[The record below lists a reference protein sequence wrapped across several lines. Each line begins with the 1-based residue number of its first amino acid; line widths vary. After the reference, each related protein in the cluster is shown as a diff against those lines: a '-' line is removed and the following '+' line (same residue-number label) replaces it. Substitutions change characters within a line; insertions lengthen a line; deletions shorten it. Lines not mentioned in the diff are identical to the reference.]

1 MKKKGVIILVSII
14 VVVLCVVLGILLFGK
29 GKKVLHEVTFDS
41 DGGTPIESQL
51 VEDGTTASIPVEPKK
66 EGHSFLY
73 WSLRI
78 FWDSYSIW
86 EKPEYTM
93 ECF

>member
-1 MKKKGVIILVSII
+1 MAKIPAPYARVMEPLDNYQHKHINGTTEK
-14 VVVLCVVLGILLFGK
+14 
-29 GKKVLHEVTFDS
+29 HEVTFDS

-73 WSLRI
+73 WSYNNEEFDLICKYLKIRY
-78 FWDSYSIW
+78 D
-86 EKPEYTM
+86 KLNK
-93 ECF
+93 